1 MIRLWLTILTAAI
14 ATLVL
19 SPLGILA
26 WPFRRDG
33 EAGFAISR
41 LWAKAILTVASVR
54 TTVEVLA
61 PLPDG
66 PVVFVSNHVSA
77 LDIPILFRAL
87 PRSFRIVFKSSLLYV
102 PLMGQFLAA
111 ARHVSIDR
119 SRAFSAKRSLESAA
133 RRIHNGVSVALFPE
147 GTRSG
152 GSPMGSFKRGSFKL
166 AADAGVPV
174 VPVSLIGLRGI
185 VKGRSITP
193 GTVRV
198 RIHEAIPTQPGGA
211 ETHDELAARVQS
223 IIGREVMES

>member
-1 MIRLWLTILTAAI
+1 MIRLAFTVLTAAI
-14 ATLVL
+14 ATLLL
-19 SPLGILA
+19 SPFGILA
-26 WPFRRDG
+26 WPLRRDG
-33 EAGFAISR
+33 EAAFAITR
-41 LWAKAILTVASVR
+41 LWARAILAAASVR
-54 TTVEVLA
+54 TTVEMLA
-61 PLPDG
+61 PLPEG

-111 ARHVSIDR
+111 GRHVSIDR
-119 SRAFSAKRSLESAA
+119 SRAFSAKRSLEAAA

-152 GSPMGSFKRGSFKL
+152 GATMGSFKRGSFKL

-174 VPVSLIGLRGI
+174 VPVSLIGLRG
-185 VKGRSITP
+185 VVRGRSITP
-193 GTVRV
+193 GTVRI
-198 RIHEAIPTQPGGA
+198 RIHEAIPTLDGGV

-223 IIGREVMES
+223 IISREVMES